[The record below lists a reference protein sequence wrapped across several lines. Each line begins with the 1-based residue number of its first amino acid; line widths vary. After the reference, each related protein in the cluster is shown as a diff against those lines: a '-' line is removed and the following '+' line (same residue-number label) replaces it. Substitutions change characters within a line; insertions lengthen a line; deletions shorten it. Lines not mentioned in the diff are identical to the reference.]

1 MTFIGILLAVV
12 GVVGLLANITGIYVM
27 TGMAGDLKLW
37 VGIAVVGAVTA
48 LLTRRAR
55 D

>member
-1 MTFIGILLAVV
+1 MTLIGILLAVV
-12 GVVGLLANITGIYVM
+12 GAVGLLLNLTGIYLM
-27 TGMAGDLKLW
+27 TGMAGDLRIW
-37 VGIAVVGAVTA
+37 GGITIVGVVTA